1 MYSYNK
7 IITYIPHSSLEDYA
21 FGWNNLYQTAVNSSF
36 QMFASAKRL
45 TDWHAD
51 LLFGIPMSGVA
62 CCRFRHSRLFV
73 DPDGDPSAKAGKNGV
88 IITDI
93 DGHTRTVGDK
103 NQKEMMQIYH
113 DFMGSVKDEIVENT
127 LILDCRTFTSESCPG
142 TDILVSGGENPPED
156 ALLEYVRNRFETQGY
171 RVGNN
176 FKESGK
182 GPSFTGVPEH
192 RTIRVAVRRS
202 LYMDE
207 RTLEPDFEECAKIR
221 EALVDIFKTLLGYS
235 SDETKIR
242 KFLSSKKRV
251 KCYDA
256 ALYNDDPGLQETLAP
271 LRSPRNWEYLPA
283 LALRSCELNE
293 NDVEYVRRRAVELWP
308 ENATG
313 IDRID
318 TGKAGCLRIRKGYDR
333 RLDSLFFDGKE
344 DKYITGIDT
353 AEVDL
358 SLYKYNYRFR
368 RFEYK
373 YDEGKL
379 MEPETVKVSL
389 SDEDYIFLL
398 KKCVRNF
405 GYSLNRL
412 TMDYP
417 RLGAEIYRQT
427 IGGWDEECGF
437 AEWPFLILPE
447 EAVEDAKKIRE
458 IIDTKETT
466 EGSSRIARK
475 LRR

>member
-7 IITYIPHSSLEDYA
+7 IITYIPHSSIENYA
-21 FGWNNLYQTAVNSSF
+21 FGWNNLYQTAVNNSF
-36 QMFASAKRL
+36 QMFATAKRL

-62 CCRFRHSRLFV
+62 CCRFPYSRLFV
-73 DPDGDPSAKAGKNGV
+73 DLDGDPSAKAGENGV

-93 DGHTRTVGDK
+93 DGHTRTVGEK
-103 NQKEMMQIYH
+103 NQKKMMQIYH

-156 ALLEYVRNRFETQGY
+156 ALLEYVRNRF
-171 RVGNN
+171 
-176 FKESGK
+176 
-182 GPSFTGVPEH
+182 
-192 RTIRVAVRRS
+192 
-202 LYMDE
+202 
-207 RTLEPDFEECAKIR
+207 
-221 EALVDIFKTLLGYS
+221 
-235 SDETKIR
+235 
-242 KFLSSKKRV
+242 
-251 KCYDA
+251 
-256 ALYNDDPGLQETLAP
+256 
-271 LRSPRNWEYLPA
+271 
-283 LALRSCELNE
+283 
-293 NDVEYVRRRAVELWP
+293 
-308 ENATG
+308 
-313 IDRID
+313 
-318 TGKAGCLRIRKGYDR
+318 
-333 RLDSLFFDGKE
+333 
-344 DKYITGIDT
+344 
-353 AEVDL
+353 
-358 SLYKYNYRFR
+358 R

-412 TMDYP
+412 TIDYP

-427 IGGWDEECGF
+427 AGGWDEECDF

>member
-7 IITYIPHSSLEDYA
+7 IITYIPHSSIENYA
-21 FGWNNLYQTAVNSSF
+21 FGWNNLYQTAVNNSF
-36 QMFASAKRL
+36 QMFATAKRL

-62 CCRFRHSRLFV
+62 CCRFPYSRLFV
-73 DPDGDPSAKAGKNGV
+73 DLDGDPSAKAGENGV

-93 DGHTRTVGDK
+93 DGHTRTVGEK
-103 NQKEMMQIYH
+103 NQKKMMRIYH
-113 DFMGSVKDEIVENT
+113 DFMDSVKGEIEENT
-127 LILDCRTFTSESCPG
+127 LILDCRTSPSDSCP
-142 TDILVSGGENPPED
+142 TLDIQLSIGEDNPPEK
-156 ALLEYVRNRFETQGY
+156 ALLEYIRSRFESCGY
-171 RVGNN
+171 RVGISADNSLYRH
-176 FKESGK
+176 FFQESPK
-182 GPSFTGVPEH
+182 HHSLRITVS
-192 RTIRVAVRRS
+192 RS

-221 EALVDIFKTLLGYS
+221 EALADILKTLLGYS
-235 SDETKIR
+235 SDEKEILE
-242 KFLSSKKRV
+242 FLHTKKRV

-256 ALYNDDPGLQETLAP
+256 ALYNDDP
-271 LRSPRNWEYLPA
+271 RWEYLPA
-283 LALRSCELNE
+283 LALRSCELDE
-293 NDVEYVRRRAVELWP
+293 SDVEYVRRRAVELWP
-308 ENATG
+308 ENAVG

-318 TGKAGCLRIRKGYDR
+318 TGKAGCVRIRKGYDR

-358 SLYKYNYRFR
+358 SMYKYNYLFR
-368 RFEYK
+368 RIEYN
-373 YDEGKL
+373 YDDGML
-379 MEPETVKVSL
+379 MVPETVKVSL

-412 TMDYP
+412 TIDYP

-427 IGGWDEECGF
+427 AGGWDEECDF

-458 IIDTKETT
+458 NIKTKEK
-466 EGSSRIARK
+466 E
-475 LRR
+475 